1 MLIQYRHEC
10 RCRAGPGGLTLF
22 KLTPAEHVAG
32 FGGKLLM
39 AVVLQQ
45 LSVTGLC
52 LRVAAGRERGFR
64 NSKTGFGHEFRVRIK
79 ANELFQSCDGL
90 LGLPGQ
96 RVSLGHLVQQLVETP
111 GKGPF
116 SQNAFVALEHF
127 FIDGRFPLFRKT
139 DVLSRPVTDIVKPVQ
154 GINPYFRLVRG
165 LKQLL
170 ITASHF
176 QRRNRRQWPALKFQ
190 KHRAHIPQ
198 GFTIPPQLHAERF
211 LRRNRRMGQRHNHY
225 KECREGLRS
234 KRQIHC
240 APSPRFS
247 RARYS

>member
-1 MLIQYRHEC
+1 M
-10 RCRAGPGGLTLF
+10 
-22 KLTPAEHVAG
+22 
-32 FGGKLLM
+32 
-39 AVVLQQ
+39 LQQ

-52 LRVAAGRERGFR
+52 LRVAPGRESRFR
-64 NSKTGFGHEFRVRIK
+64 NAETGLRYQFRVRVK
-79 ANELFQSCDGL
+79 SNKLFQSCDGL
-90 LGLPGQ
+90 LRLPGQ
-96 RVSLGHLVQQLVETP
+96 RVGLGHLVQQLVETP

-116 SQNAFVALEHF
+116 SQNAFVALKHF
-127 FIDGRFPLFRKT
+127 LIDGRFPLFGEP
-139 DVLSRPVTDIVKPVQ
+139 DILSRPITDVVEPVQ
-154 GINPYFRLVRG
+154 GVYPHFRLIRG

-176 QRRNRRQWPALKFQ
+176 KRRNRRQWPALKFQ

-211 LRRNRRMGQRHNHY
+211 LRRNRRLGQRHNHD